1 MTEDYS
7 PDFESDEIEEDEY
20 EEIEE
25 EISSDEVDRVLES
38 LSSLMEGVQSES
50 VHEYLGQA
58 YNSVFAFIYAEEDDD
73 DDEGNEELSIEN
85 DDDFDD
91 LTEAEAA

>member
-1 MTEDYS
+1 MPEDYS

-38 LSSLMEGVQSES
+38 LSSLMEGVESEA
-50 VHEYLGQA
+50 VHEYLVQA
-58 YNSVFAFIYAEEDDD
+58 YNSVFALIYEEEEDD
-73 DDEGNEELSIEN
+73 DDEGNEELSIEI
-85 DDDFDD
+85 DDNFDD

>member
-1 MTEDYS
+1 MPEDYS

-38 LSSLMEGVQSES
+38 LSSLMKGVESES

-58 YNSVFAFIYAEEDDD
+58 YNSVFALIYEEEDD
-73 DDEGNEELSIEN
+73 DDEGNEELSIEI
-85 DDDFDD
+85 DDNFDD

>member
-58 YNSVFAFIYAEEDDD
+58 YNSVFALIYEEDD

>member
-1 MTEDYS
+1 MPEDYS

-38 LSSLMEGVQSES
+38 LSSLMKGVESES

-58 YNSVFAFIYAEEDDD
+58 YNSVFALIYEEED
-73 DDEGNEELSIEN
+73 DDEGNEELSIEI
-85 DDDFDD
+85 DDNFDD

>member
-1 MTEDYS
+1 MPEDYS
-7 PDFESDEIEEDEY
+7 PDFKSDEIEEDEY

-38 LSSLMEGVQSES
+38 LSSLMEGVESES

-58 YNSVFAFIYAEEDDD
+58 YNSVFALIYEEEDD

>member
-1 MTEDYS
+1 MPEDYS

-38 LSSLMEGVQSES
+38 LSSLMEGVESES

-58 YNSVFAFIYAEEDDD
+58 YNSVFALIYEEE
-73 DDEGNEELSIEN
+73 DDEGNEELSIEI
-85 DDDFDD
+85 DDNFDD